1 MAPKSSPGQEALT
14 IKMVELYRSFLE
26 LQFLDLI
33 EELDIPLQ
41 TLEDIID

>member
-1 MAPKSSPGQEALT
+1 MAPKSSPGGTYNQDGGT
-14 IKMVELYRSFLE
+14 VQKFLGITVPGS
-26 LQFLDLI
+26 L